1 VSRWVL
7 GLAALI
13 IVVLGKVLGELVTD
27 EVRGWI
33 DRFPSGILRFAA
45 AQLPPG
51 QRETVYEDEW
61 SPALAS
67 SVRGTEARPLTRLMK
82 GMVFSIGR
90 LIFVW
95 RSPGD
100 VTSTSLTPIVSG
112 APVSQPLS
120 AYYLQPGERPV
131 VTLRRHPVVLGAPI
145 LLVLTGVAVAVWL
158 SRSVAHGNNTALD
171 IIWILWGLLFAW
183 LGWKLFEWSISY
195 DVITTQRVLVVR
207 GVMRKVCDD
216 TAGEGY
222 RYSAPPLYFWPSPWL
237 WGSHHRITRSAP
249 HSAKFYPVS
258 GTSLR

>member
-45 AQLPPG
+45 AQLPPS
-51 QRETVYEDEW
+51 QRETVYKDEW

-67 SVRGTEARPLTRLMK
+67 SVRGTEARPLTRLVK

-120 AYYLQPGERPV
+120 AYYLQPGERHV
-131 VTLRRHPVVLGAPI
+131 VTLHRHPVVLVAPI
-145 LLVLTGVAVAVWL
+145 WLVLTGVAVAVWL

-195 DVITTQRVLVVR
+195 DVITT
-207 GVMRKVCDD
+207 
-216 TAGEGY
+216 
-222 RYSAPPLYFWPSPWL
+222 
-237 WGSHHRITRSAP
+237 
-249 HSAKFYPVS
+249 
-258 GTSLR
+258 